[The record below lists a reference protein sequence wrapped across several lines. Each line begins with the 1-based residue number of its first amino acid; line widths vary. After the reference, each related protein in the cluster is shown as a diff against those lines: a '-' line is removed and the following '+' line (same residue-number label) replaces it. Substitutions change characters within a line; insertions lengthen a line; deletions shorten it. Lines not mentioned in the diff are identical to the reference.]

1 MMPTNGSWRSRSL
14 LLSLLLAPVTQA
26 ITIDTSNRQSVI
38 DAASEA
44 AYGMMTWYAGNETGQ
59 IPGKLIDTWWEGGA
73 MFMALIQYW
82 HFTGDTTY
90 NDEVTVGMEF
100 QAGNGDYMPSNYS
113 NYIGNDDQ
121 MFWGLAAMTAAEL
134 AYPEASSGYSWL
146 SLAQGVFNTQIA
158 RWDTTACGGGMRWQ
172 IWNWEAGYTLKN
184 SISNGGLFQLA
195 ARLAR
200 YTYNETYA
208 EWAEKIWNWTIT
220 TPLINTTTWEVG
232 DSVSMSDNCTT
243 VDSTRWSY
251 NYGTYLSGAAYMY
264 NYTNGSSEW
273 LTAVNGLMTA
283 TWDTFAS
290 ETYGNIL
297 TEFECETTEI
307 CNRNEVLFKGLTAG
321 WMAFAA
327 LIVPSTYS
335 TIVPKLQASSA
346 AAAASCSG
354 DNNNTCGVKWYTNSW
369 DGQIGLEEQM
379 SALNIFWSNLIMT
392 SNASAYAPVTSRTG
406 GNSSSDPTA
415 GTTDSTDT
423 TSTLKAITT
432 ADKAGAGILT
442 ALFAVAI
449 IAVVYWTVAGSE

>member
-1 MMPTNGSWRSRSL
+1 MPTHGSWRSLSL
-14 LLSLLLAPVTQA
+14 LLSLLLAPATQA
-26 ITIDTSNRQSVI
+26 ITIDPTNRQSVI

-90 NDEVTVGMEF
+90 NNEVTVGMQF
-100 QAGNGDYMPSNYS
+100 QAGYGDYMPSNYS

-134 AYPEASSGYSWL
+134 GYPEASTGYSWL
-146 SLAQGVFNTQIA
+146 SLAQGVFNTQID

-172 IWNWEAGYTLKN
+172 IWGWEAGYTMKN

-200 YTYNETYA
+200 YTYNDTYA
-208 EWAEKIWNWTIT
+208 VWADKIWKWSVAS
-220 TPLINTTTWEVG
+220 PLVNTATWEIG
-232 DSVSMSDNCTT
+232 DSVSMGDN
-243 VDSTRWSY
+243 S
-251 NYGTYLSGAAYMY
+251 AYMY
-264 NYTNGSSEW
+264 NYTNGSTEW
-273 LTAVNGLMTA
+273 LTPVNGLLTA
-283 TWDTFAS
+283 TWNTFAS
-290 ETYGNIL
+290 DAYGNIL

-307 CNRNEVLFKGLTAG
+307 CNRNEILFKGLTAG
-321 WMAFAA
+321 WMALAA
-327 LIVPSTYS
+327 LIVPSIYG

-354 DNNNTCGVKWYTNSW
+354 DNNNTCGVKWYTKSW
-369 DGQIGLEEQM
+369 DGEIGLEEQM
-379 SALNIFWSNLIMT
+379 SALNIFWSNLIMMP
-392 SNASAYAPVTSRTG
+392 NASAYAPLTSRTG

-415 GTTDSTDT
+415 GTKDSTNKA
-423 TSTLKAITT
+423 SNLKAITS
-432 ADKAGAGILT
+432 ADRAGAGILT
-442 ALFAVAI
+442 ALFAVVI
-449 IAVVYWTVAGSE
+449 ISVVYWTVAGSE